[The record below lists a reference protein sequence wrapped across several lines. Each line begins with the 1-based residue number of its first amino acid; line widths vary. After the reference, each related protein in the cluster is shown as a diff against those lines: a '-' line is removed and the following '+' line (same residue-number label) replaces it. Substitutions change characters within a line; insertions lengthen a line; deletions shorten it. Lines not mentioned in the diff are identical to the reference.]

1 MKRYLSLWRMAFAVV
16 SLAVIWGAAY
26 RTDAAAHSN
35 ITAIPAEPAAAMKE
49 TAEELVRSLPL
60 QIEGTAVPKEESEQR
75 PEVLVPEEPTAEK
88 MTAVVSDDTGSTSSD
103 PAERVLELV
112 NHYRV
117 SSGLASLTLDS
128 DLCRAAGIRAE
139 EITRSFSHSRPDG
152 SSWFTVSAL
161 ACAENIA
168 MGTGMDADSVMS
180 SWMDSAGHRENILD
194 GSYATLGVGCY
205 WYGSDVYWV
214 QLFGR

>member
-1 MKRYLSLWRMAFAVV
+1 MKRYLPLWRLVFAAV
-16 SLAVIWGAAY
+16 SLAVIWGAAC
-26 RTDAAAHSN
+26 RTDAAVHSAA
-35 ITAIPAEPAAAMKE
+35 AIPAEPAAMQE
-49 TAEELVRSLPL
+49 TAEEPVRSLPP
-60 QIEGTAVPKEESEQR
+60 QTEEAA
-75 PEVLVPEEPTAEK
+75 VPEEEPEQQSEEPEAPVEPPV
-88 MTAVVSDDTGSTSSD
+88 MESAAAVSDDTGSGSSD

-112 NHYRV
+112 NHYRA
-117 SSGLASLTLDS
+117 SSGLSALTLDS

-139 EITRSFSHSRPDG
+139 EITRSFSHTRPDG